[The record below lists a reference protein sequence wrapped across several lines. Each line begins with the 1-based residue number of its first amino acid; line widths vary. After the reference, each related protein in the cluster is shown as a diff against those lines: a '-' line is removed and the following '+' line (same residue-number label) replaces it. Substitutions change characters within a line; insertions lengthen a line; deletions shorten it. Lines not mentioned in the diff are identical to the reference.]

1 MHLRNAASLLAFGA
15 LVGCAR
21 VPLPTMSGV
30 YSNVRYSHETG
41 DAGGFEV
48 QLDADKSEPTVV
60 FTICEGGCYG
70 GETWPVSVAGNKMA
84 FRVIQWTRSD
94 GSSWSET
101 EDYEGTVAG
110 DILSLRS
117 PQVPGIDPRLMRV
130 PRPTAGQTAR
140 LAGKTDWLGR

>member
-1 MHLRNAASLLAFGA
+1 MHLRKAALLLAFGA
-15 LVGCAR
+15 VVGCAQ

-30 YSNVRYSHETG
+30 YSNVRYSDETG

-48 QLDADKSEPTVV
+48 HLAANENQPTVV

-70 GETWPVSVAGNKMA
+70 GETWPVSIVGNQIA
-84 FRVIQWTRSD
+84 FRVIHEWTRSD

-110 DILSLRS
+110 DILSLTS

-140 LAGKTDWLGR
+140 LAGKID